1 MSLLM
6 AVKLKVL
13 IIDHMGILRLSR
25 KKCVE
30 LSKYKDIELVLLTP
44 RYWIL
49 NYRNICLE
57 QKQADEKYRIVTG
70 KTVFPGNGWRGFY
83 YTGLLGTLYEFKP
96 DIIHILQEPWSFF
109 TFQTIFFARILCSR
123 SKIVFLTWENIYR
136 DFTYDCPLTGL
147 YALIDRYTY
156 RNSDCATPITREAAQ
171 VLQRKGFSK
180 RIKVIPWGT
189 DPQLFKKTEVDELRG
204 KLGLTDSLVIGY
216 VGRLVQEKGIL
227 TLIEAASKLHGN
239 YKILLVGSGPL
250 KEIIIA
256 RAKSLEIDDCLVFV
270 ETVSQRQLP
279 QYYNCMDIL
288 VLPSCT
294 TAPWKEQ
301 LGRVLIEAMA
311 CEIPVVGSDSG
322 EIPQVIGKAGLIF
335 PEGQSEELRKRLVS
349 LIEKPGLR
357 KDLGRRGRQR
367 VLSKYTW
374 QKYARETH
382 SLYQELI
389 ETAW

>member
-1 MSLLM
+1 M

-13 IIDHMGILRLSR
+13 IIDHVGVLRLSR

-49 NYRNICLE
+49 NYKKTYLE
-57 QKQADEKYRIVTG
+57 KKQADEKYRIVTG
-70 KTVFPGNGWRGFY
+70 KTVCLGNSWRGFF
-83 YTGLLGTLYEFKP
+83 YTGLLGILYKFRP

-109 TFQTIFFARILCSR
+109 TFQTIFFSRILCPR

-136 DFTYDCPLTGL
+136 DFTYDSSLAGL

-156 RNSDCATPITREAAQ
+156 KNSDCATPTTREAAQ

-189 DPQLFKKTEVDELRG
+189 DPQLFKKIEVDELRG

-239 YKILLVGSGPL
+239 YKILLVGSGPP

-256 RAKSLEIDDCLVFV
+256 RAKSLEIDDYLVFV
-270 ETVSQRQLP
+270 ETVSQQKLP

-294 TAPWKEQ
+294 TPLWKEQ
-301 LGRVLIEAMA
+301 L
-311 CEIPVVGSDSG
+311 
-322 EIPQVIGKAGLIF
+322 
-335 PEGQSEELRKRLVS
+335 
-349 LIEKPGLR
+349 
-357 KDLGRRGRQR
+357 
-367 VLSKYTW
+367 
-374 QKYARETH
+374 ET
-382 SLYQELI
+382 LL
-389 ETAW
+389 